1 MIIHRQEY
9 FKCVIP
15 ERNKSAF
22 YLMIA
27 GRDLFGYILI
37 RRWGRIGT
45 KGQPRLQMRFTTEE
59 DLFEEYNRVRKE
71 RLKREYRVVS
81 RVVTPGKVIGLS
93 AGDTITVLQNHQQY
107 EVRLSRTVRVDHRL
121 LPSSAGPL

>member
-1 MIIHRQEY
+1 MIIHRQEN
-9 FKCVIP
+9 FECIIP

-22 YLMIA
+22 YLMVA

-45 KGQPRLQMRFTTEE
+45 KGHPKLQMRFTSEE
-59 DLFEEYNRVRKE
+59 DLSKEYHRVRNE
-71 RLKREYRVVS
+71 RLKRDYGVVS
-81 RVVTPGKVIGLS
+81 RFVTPGKVIG
-93 AGDTITVLQNHQQY
+93 AEGDAITVLQDYQQH
-107 EVRLSRTVRVDHRL
+107 EIRVSRTVRVDHRL